1 MKRPIIFN
9 ELSKLSKRNMVS
21 FHVPGHKNGKIFRK
35 YSLGID
41 SNIGEFDITEIP
53 GSDNLHAPEGIIRE
67 AQERAKAFYGADH
80 TFFLINGTT
89 CGIISMIMAVT
100 NPGDKIIVQRDCHR
114 SVVSGMIL
122 GGVVPIYVKPQV
134 HSSLLLS
141 VAVTPESIEE
151 ALKENPD
158 AKAVIITYPNYYGVC
173 SDIEKIVQTVHK
185 YNKILIVD
193 EAHGAHLKL
202 SDKLPISALDAG
214 ADMVA
219 QSTHKTLPSLTQ
231 SSMLH
236 VRNGRIDMDK
246 LKTMLALNQSSSPSY
261 LLMASLDMAVTILA
275 QEGNFLMEK
284 LIENIN
290 DFVKEISEIEGLN
303 LVSKEII
310 GRYGVKDID
319 LTKLTISMESVGI
332 EGTRLEEIL
341 RNKYNIQFEMAD
353 IYNILA
359 VASISNDRN
368 DFNRLSRALR
378 SIYDDKK
385 IPHRKIKLD
394 EFSFRIP
401 KMEVLP
407 RDAVYSEK
415 KSVQF
420 SKSCGRISGEYIIPY
435 PPGIPLICPGEVIS
449 EEIIKYV
456 QTLKSLGI
464 SVIGTSDESLNT
476 IKVIYRL
483 ERGIL

>member
-21 FHVPGHKNGKIFRK
+21 FHVPGHKNGKIFEK
-35 YSLGID
+35 YSLEINN
-41 SNIGEFDITEIP
+41 NIGQFDITEIP
-53 GSDNLHAPEGIIRE
+53 GSDNLHAPEGIIKE
-67 AQERAKAFYGADH
+67 AQERAKSFYGGDH

-89 CGIISMIMAVT
+89 CGIVSMIMSVT

-114 SVVSGMIL
+114 SVISGMIL
-122 GGVVPIYVKPQV
+122 GGIVPAYVKPQV
-134 HSSLLLS
+134 NSSLLLS
-141 VAVTPESIEE
+141 MALTPDSIEK
-151 ALKENPD
+151 AIKENPD
-158 AKAVIITYPNYYGVC
+158 AKAVIITYPNYYGIC
-173 SDIEKIVQTVHK
+173 SDIEKIVDIVHK

-214 ADMVA
+214 ADMVV
-219 QSTHKTLPSLTQ
+219 QSTHKTLPSFTQ

-236 VRNGRIDMDK
+236 VKGKRVDIDK

-261 LLMASLDMAVTILA
+261 LLMGSLDMAMTILA

-290 DFVKEISEIEGLN
+290 DFTKEIEEIEGLS
-303 LVSKEII
+303 LVSKEFI
-310 GRYGVKDID
+310 GKYGVKDID
-319 LTKLTISMESVGI
+319 VTKLTLNMGSLGI

-341 RNKYNIQFEMAD
+341 RKKYNIQVEMAD

-359 VASISNDRN
+359 VSSIANDRN
-368 DFNRLSRALR
+368 DFSRFSRALKA
-378 SIYDDKK
+378 IHDDKK
-385 IPHRKIKLD
+385 IPHRKVELP
-394 EFSFRIP
+394 EFSFGIP

-407 RDAVYSEK
+407 RAAVYSEK

-420 SKSCGRISGEYIIPY
+420 IKSCGRISGEYIIPY

-449 EEIIKYV
+449 EEVIKYV
-456 QTLKSLGI
+456 QTLKNLGI

-476 IKVIYRL
+476 IKVI
-483 ERGIL
+483 E